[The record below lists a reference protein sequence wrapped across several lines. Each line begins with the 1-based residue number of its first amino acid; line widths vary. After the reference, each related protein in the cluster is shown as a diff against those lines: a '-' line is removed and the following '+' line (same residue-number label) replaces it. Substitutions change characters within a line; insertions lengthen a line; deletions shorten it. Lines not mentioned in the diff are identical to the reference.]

1 MLLRIRKIMNFL
13 KNNFEKPQKS
23 DLIIILSYW
32 ILAVFFIFPM
42 YYYENSLL
50 RSIIAMIFN
59 IVIDTSF
66 IMILIYFVLP
76 FGLKSKKYW
85 ATIGLVAIVLFMS
98 MIFFKIG
105 YCIILE
111 EKINWR
117 FMSLINSIISQAQS
131 YGILL
136 SVLAMKKFY
145 TSQQDILNLEKAN
158 AESNLKVLS
167 NQIAPHFLFNN
178 LNVLQSLIQ
187 SNPNQA
193 TEFVKH
199 LSAIYR
205 YLIKHKDEEV
215 VNLQEELNFAN
226 DYIYLLNQR
235 FGNAYVFETVI
246 NNEAAL
252 TKLVPSCCLQ
262 VLLENIVKHNQ
273 GNEQNPLV
281 TSIIIDEN
289 EIIIQNE
296 IKPKMNHNDF
306 SGTGLKNLN
315 ERYLLLSNQSIV
327 IEKSE
332 NFKVILPLIN
342 QLKYY

>member
-1 MLLRIRKIMNFL
+1 MNFL
-13 KNNFEKPQKS
+13 KNNFEKPQKP

-42 YYYENSLL
+42 YFTQYSLT
-50 RSIIAMIFN
+50 RAIFGMIYN
-59 IVIDTSF
+59 IVLDTF
-66 IMILIYFVLP
+66 TITILIYFVLP
-76 FGLKSKKYW
+76 FGLKSKNYW
-85 ATIGLVAIVLFMS
+85 ATIGLVVIALTIS
-98 MIFFKIG
+98 MVFFKIG
-105 YCIILE
+105 YGIILVE
-111 EKINWR
+111 EVNWNIMNIINGI
-117 FMSLINSIISQAQS
+117 INQAQS
-131 YGILL
+131 YGVLL

-215 VNLQEELNFAN
+215 VGVQEELNFAD

-235 FGNAYVFETVI
+235 FGKAYIFEINI
-246 NNEAAL
+246 NNEIAL

-281 TSIIIDEN
+281 TSIVINEN
-289 EIIIQNE
+289 ETVIQNE
-296 IKPKMNHNDF
+296 VRPKINQNDF
-306 SGTGLKNLN
+306 SGTGLQNLN
-315 ERYLLLSNQSIV
+315 ERYQLLSNQSIV
-327 IEKSE
+327 IEKNL

-342 QLKYY
+342 QLKSF

>member
-1 MLLRIRKIMNFL
+1 MQISKLR
-13 KNNFEKPQKS
+13 FEKPQKI

-32 ILAVFFIFPM
+32 MLAVFFIFPM
-42 YYYENSLL
+42 YFDEYSLI
-50 RSIIAMIFN
+50 RSIGAMIFN

-66 IMILIYFVLP
+66 IMFLIYFLLP
-76 FGLKSKKYW
+76 FGLKSKNYW
-85 ATIGLVAIVLFMS
+85 ATIGLVAIVLFIS
-98 MIFFKIG
+98 MLFFKIG

-111 EKINWR
+111 EKIHWN

-136 SVLAMKKFY
+136 SILAMKKFY
-145 TSQQDILNLEKAN
+145 TSQQDVLNLEKVN

-215 VNLQEELNFAN
+215 VNVQEELNFAE

-235 FGNAYVFETVI
+235 FGKAYVFEINI
-246 NNEAAL
+246 NNEIAL

-281 TSIIIDEN
+281 TSIVINEN
-289 EIIIQNE
+289 ETVIQNE
-296 IKPKMNHNDF
+296 VRPKINQNDF
-306 SGTGLKNLN
+306 SGTGLQNLN
-315 ERYLLLSNQSIV
+315 ERYQLLSNQSIV
-327 IEKSE
+327 IEKNL

-342 QLKYY
+342 QLKSF

>member
-1 MLLRIRKIMNFL
+1 MQNSKLR
-13 KNNFEKPQKS
+13 FEKPQKS

-42 YYYENSLL
+42 YYEDYSMV
-50 RSIIAMIFN
+50 RAIIAMLFN
-59 IVIDTSF
+59 IAVDTSF
-66 IMILIYFVLP
+66 IIILIYLVLP
-76 FGLKSKKYW
+76 FGLKSKNYW
-85 ATIGLVAIVLFMS
+85 ATISLVAVVLYLS

-111 EKINWR
+111 EKIHWN
-117 FMSLINSIISQAQS
+117 FMSQINSIISQAQS

-145 TSQQDILNLEKAN
+145 NSQQDILNLEKAN

-193 TEFVKH
+193 TIFVKH

-215 VNLQEELNFAN
+215 VNVQEELNFAD

-235 FGNAYVFETVI
+235 FGNAYVFETVK
-246 NNEAAL
+246 NSENAL

-281 TSIIIDEN
+281 TSIVINEN
-289 EIIIQNE
+289 EIIIENE
-296 IKPKMNHNDF
+296 VRPKINQNDF
-306 SGTGLKNLN
+306 SGTGLQNLN
-315 ERYLLLSNQSIV
+315 ERYQLLANESIV
-327 IEKSE
+327 IDKKQ
-332 NFKVILPLIN
+332 NFKVVLPLIN
-342 QLKYY
+342 QLKSF

>member
-1 MLLRIRKIMNFL
+1 MQIPKLR
-13 KNNFEKPQKS
+13 FEKPLKS

-42 YYYENSLL
+42 YFTQYSLT
-50 RSIIAMIFN
+50 RAIFGMIFN
-59 IVIDTSF
+59 IVIDTF
-66 IMILIYFVLP
+66 IIMILIYLVLP
-76 FGLKSKKYW
+76 FGLKSKNYW
-85 ATIGLVAIVLFMS
+85 ATIGLVVIALSIS
-98 MIFFKIG
+98 MVFFKIG
-105 YCIILE
+105 YGIILVE
-111 EKINWR
+111 EVNWN
-117 FMSLINSIISQAQS
+117 FMKLINGIIDQAQS
-131 YGILL
+131 YGVLL

-158 AESNLKVLS
+158 AEGNLKVLS

-215 VNLQEELNFAN
+215 VNVQEELNFAS

-246 NNEAAL
+246 NNKIAL
-252 TKLVPSCCLQ
+252 TKLVPTCCLQ

-273 GNEQNPLV
+273 GNEQNPLI
-281 TSIIIDEN
+281 TSIFINEN
-289 EIIIQNE
+289 EIIIQ
-296 IKPKMNHNDF
+296 I
-306 SGTGLKNLN
+306 
-315 ERYLLLSNQSIV
+315 
-327 IEKSE
+327 
-332 NFKVILPLIN
+332 
-342 QLKYY
+342 

>member
-1 MLLRIRKIMNFL
+1 MQIPKLR
-13 KNNFEKPQKS
+13 FEKPLKS

-42 YYYENSLL
+42 YFTQYSLT
-50 RSIIAMIFN
+50 RAIFGMIFN
-59 IVIDTSF
+59 IVIDTF
-66 IMILIYFVLP
+66 IIMILIYLVLP
-76 FGLKSKKYW
+76 FGLKSKNYW
-85 ATIGLVAIVLFMS
+85 ATIGLVVIALSIS
-98 MIFFKIG
+98 MVFFKIG
-105 YCIILE
+105 YGIILVE
-111 EKINWR
+111 EVNWN
-117 FMSLINSIISQAQS
+117 FMKLINGIIDQAQS
-131 YGILL
+131 YGVLL

-158 AESNLKVLS
+158 AEGNLKVLS

-215 VNLQEELNFAN
+215 VNVQEELNFAS

-246 NNEAAL
+246 NNKIAL
-252 TKLVPSCCLQ
+252 TKLVPTCCLQ

-273 GNEQNPLV
+273 GNEQNPLI
-281 TSIIIDEN
+281 TSIFINEN
-289 EIIIQNE
+289 EIIIQN
-296 IKPKMNHNDF
+296 KVRPKINQNDF
-306 SGTGLKNLN
+306 SGTGLQNLN
-315 ERYLLLSNQSIV
+315 ERYQLLSNQSIA

>member
-1 MLLRIRKIMNFL
+1 MQISKLR
-13 KNNFEKPQKS
+13 FEKPLKS

-42 YYYENSLL
+42 YFTQYSLT
-50 RSIIAMIFN
+50 RAIFGMIFN
-59 IVIDTSF
+59 IVIDTF
-66 IMILIYFVLP
+66 IILILIYLVLP
-76 FGLKSKKYW
+76 FGLKSKNYW
-85 ATIGLVAIVLFMS
+85 ATIGLVVIALTIS
-98 MIFFKIG
+98 MVFFKIG
-105 YCIILE
+105 YGIILVE
-111 EKINWR
+111 EVNWN
-117 FMSLINSIISQAQS
+117 FMRLINGIIDQAQS
-131 YGILL
+131 YGVLL

-158 AESNLKVLS
+158 AEGNLKVLS

-215 VNLQEELNFAN
+215 VNVQEELNFAS

-246 NNEAAL
+246 NNKIAL

-273 GNEQNPLV
+273 GNEQNPLI
-281 TSIIIDEN
+281 TSIFINEN
-289 EIIIQNE
+289 EIVIQN
-296 IKPKMNHNDF
+296 KVRPKINQNDF
-306 SGTGLKNLN
+306 SGTGLQNLN
-315 ERYLLLSNQSIV
+315 ERYQLLSNQSIV

-342 QLKYY
+342 QLKSF

>member
-1 MLLRIRKIMNFL
+1 MNFL

-42 YYYENSLL
+42 YYDDHSLL
-50 RSIIAMIFN
+50 QAIFAMIFN
-59 IVIDTSF
+59 ILIDTSF
-66 IMILIYFVLP
+66 ILILIYYVMP
-76 FGLKSKKYW
+76 FGLKSKNYW
-85 ATIGLVAIVLFMS
+85 ATIGLVALVFILS

-105 YCIILE
+105 YGIILDE
-111 EKINWR
+111 EVNWD
-117 FMSLINSIISQAQS
+117 FMRLINGIINQAQS

-136 SVLAMKKFY
+136 SILAMKKFY
-145 TSQQDILNLEKAN
+145 TSQKDILNLEKAN
-158 AESNLKVLS
+158 AENKLKVLS

-187 SNPNQA
+187 SNPGQA
-193 TEFVKH
+193 NEFVKH

-215 VNLQEELNFAN
+215 VTVQEELTFAE

-235 FGNAYVFETVI
+235 FDNAYVFETVI
-246 NNEAAL
+246 KNKIAL

-281 TSIIIDEN
+281 TSIHIN
-289 EIIIQNE
+289 EKSIIICNK
-296 IKPKMNHNDF
+296 ILTKINHNDI
-306 SGTGLKNLN
+306 SGTGLQNLN
-315 ERYLLLSNQSIV
+315 ERYQLLSNQSIV
-327 IEKSE
+327 IEKNES
-332 NFKVILPLIN
+332 FKVILPLIN
-342 QLKYY
+342 QLKSF

>member
-1 MLLRIRKIMNFL
+1 MNFL

-32 ILAVFFIFPM
+32 VLAVFFVFPM
-42 YYYENSLL
+42 YYEENSLI

-59 IVIDTSF
+59 IVIDTGF
-66 IMILIYFVLP
+66 IIILIYFVLP
-76 FGLKSKKYW
+76 FGLKSKNYW
-85 ATIGLVAIVLFMS
+85 ATIGLVLMVLIMS
-98 MIFFKIG
+98 MLFYKIG
-105 YCIILE
+105 YCIILK
-111 EKINWR
+111 EKIHWN
-117 FMSLINSIISQAQS
+117 FMSLINSIVSQAQS
-131 YGILL
+131 YGVLL

-145 TSQQDILNLEKAN
+145 TSQQDVLNLEKAN
-158 AESNLKVLS
+158 AENNLKVLS

-215 VNLQEELNFAN
+215 VNVQEELNFAN

-235 FGNAYVFETVI
+235 FGNAYVFETKI
-246 NNEAAL
+246 NNKIAL

-273 GNEQNPLV
+273 GNEQNPLI
-281 TSIIIDEN
+281 TSIIINEN
-289 EIIIQNE
+289 EIIICNE
-296 IKPKMNHNDF
+296 KLPKINQNDF
-306 SGTGLKNLN
+306 SGTGLQNLN
-315 ERYLLLSNQSIV
+315 ERYQLLSNQPIV
-327 IEKSE
+327 IEEKQ
-332 NFKVILPLIN
+332 NFKVVLPLIN
-342 QLKYY
+342 QLKSF